1 LPIPS
6 LKENIMTAKKNPPK
20 TGSSTAA
27 NNDAGMALQ
36 ETRAVKDLAI
46 GDIVQVDGLENDQV
60 VRKAKR
66 IRKGLDAGLLHVT
79 LVALDGDIERIALA
93 PEDRVV
99 FVGKAPEAGKGK
111 NGRKGKVKE
120 KAKAKGRPEPDAVVA
135 PTPQA
140 AETPAPR
147 TEPKTSKTSRGLQKA
162 KGEKKM
168 SCLDAA
174 AKLLT
179 ETGQPMSCQQL
190 IEAIAAK
197 GYWTSPAGKTPSAT
211 LYAAIVREI
220 RTKKDHA
227 RFRKTVPGRFAL
239 A

>member
-1 LPIPS
+1 
-6 LKENIMTAKKNPPK
+6 MTAKNPPQ
-20 TGSSTAA
+20 TGWRTEA
-27 NNDAGMALQ
+27 NHNTSMALQ
-36 ETRAVKDLAI
+36 QTRAVKDLAI
-46 GDIVQVDGLENDQV
+46 GDIIRVDGLEDDQI
-60 VRKAKR
+60 VRKTKR
-66 IRKGLDAGLLHVT
+66 IRKGLDAGLLHIT
-79 LVALDGDIERIALA
+79 LVARDGDRERIALA
-93 PEDRVV
+93 PEDRVT
-99 FVGKAPEAGKGK
+99 FVGKAPEAGKGQS
-111 NGRKGKVKE
+111 GSQGK
-120 KAKAKGRPEPDAVVA
+120 ATA
-135 PTPQA
+135 
-140 AETPAPR
+140 PAPPPSEAPVPS
-147 TEPKTSKTSRGLQKA
+147 TEPRTSTSRGLQRA
-162 KGEKKM
+162 RGEKKM

-220 RTKKDHA
+220 RTKKDQA

>member
-1 LPIPS
+1 
-6 LKENIMTAKKNPPK
+6 
-20 TGSSTAA
+20 
-27 NNDAGMALQ
+27 
-36 ETRAVKDLAI
+36 
-46 GDIVQVDGLENDQV
+46 
-60 VRKAKR
+60 KR

-79 LVALDGDIERIALA
+79 LLARDSDVERIALA

-99 FVGKAPEAGKGK
+99 FVGKASEAGKGK
-111 NGRKGKVKE
+111 SGRKGKAKE
-120 KAKAKGRPEPDAVVA
+120 KAQAKGRPEPDAVVA
-135 PTPQA
+135 PAPQA

-174 AKLLT
+174 ARLLT

-197 GYWTSPAGKTPSAT
+197 GYWSSPAGKTPQAT

-220 RTKKDHA
+220 RKS
-227 RFRKTVPGRFAL
+227 AL
-239 A
+239 S

>member
-1 LPIPS
+1 
-6 LKENIMTAKKNPPK
+6 MTVKKNPPK
-20 TGSSTAA
+20 TGSPTEA
-27 NNDAGMALQ
+27 NHDAGMALQ

-46 GDIVQVDGLENDQV
+46 GDVIQVDGLEDDQV

-79 LVALDGDIERIALA
+79 LVARDGDVERVALA

-99 FVGKAPEAGKGK
+99 FIGKASEAGEGK
-111 NGRKGKVKE
+111 SGRKGKAKE
-120 KAKAKGRPEPDAVVA
+120 KAKTKGRPEPEAVAA
-135 PTPQA
+135 PAPQA

-147 TEPKTSKTSRGLQKA
+147 TEPKTSKTRRGLQKA
-162 KGEKKM
+162 KVEKKM

-197 GYWTSPAGKTPSAT
+197 GYWTSPAGKTPQAT

-220 RTKKDHA
+220 RTKKDQA
-227 RFRKTVPGRFAL
+227 RFRKTEPGRFAP